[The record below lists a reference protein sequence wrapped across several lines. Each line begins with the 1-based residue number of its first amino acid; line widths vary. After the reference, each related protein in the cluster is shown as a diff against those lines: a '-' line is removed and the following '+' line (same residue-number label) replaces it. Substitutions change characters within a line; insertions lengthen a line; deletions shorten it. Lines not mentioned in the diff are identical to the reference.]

1 MHLRPCTG
9 TALIVHDNGV
19 LCRSLAAR
27 HLGILGIIQAQHGRD
42 GLLACIAVIR
52 CKTIA
57 ADAVHYA
64 LIVDPV
70 HIIPCPRLNIRAVRE
85 NVRHTVLYVVLGI
98 LAQIAQTVQHACRLL
113 TGQLLLRCKLSAADT
128 VYHAQSRAEQHI
140 LILGIREGDHSLING
155 FYVAALFPSVVN
167 RCRQRAEIRT
177 GDALRVRLIDLLRHN
192 ARVPRGIHRRLGPT
206 ARRFRCRSCRY
217 QHSRR

>member
-1 MHLRPCTG
+1 MHLYIKTVITVNNNSILSRG
-9 TALIVHDNGV
+9 L
-19 LCRSLAAR
+19 AR

-42 GLLACIAVIR
+42 GLLVRIAVIR
-52 CKTIA
+52 CKTIS

-70 HIIPCPRLNIRAVRE
+70 HIAACPRLNVRAVRK

-113 TGQLLLRCKLSAADT
+113 AGQLLLRCKLSAADT

-155 FYVAALFPSVVN
+155 FYVAALFPGAIN
-167 RCRQRAEIRT
+167 RCRQRTEIRS
-177 GDALRVRLIDLLRHN
+177 GDALRVRLINLLRHN
-192 ARVPRGIHRRLGPT
+192 ARVPRGIHRRLRPT